1 MKESPRSKLLRYL
14 NSSDKVHDDVDV
26 QVLFNIYK
34 MGLWETYF
42 YYIPQAYTMS
52 KKAIENP
59 NSDPGA
65 IKCWGRYF
73 GKNVY

>member
-14 NSSDKVHDDVDV
+14 NSSDKVHDDVDI

-42 YYIPQAYTMS
+42 YYIPQAYTTA
-52 KKAIENP
+52 KKAIKNP
-59 NSDPGA
+59 NSNPEA
-65 IKCWGRYF
+65 IKCWGLYF
-73 GKNVY
+73 GEDVY

>member
-1 MKESPRSKLLRYL
+1 MKESPRSKLLQYL
-14 NSSDKVHDDVDV
+14 NGSNKDHADVNI

-65 IKCWGRYF
+65 IECWGLYF
-73 GKNVY
+73 GGK

>member
-1 MKESPRSKLLRYL
+1 
-14 NSSDKVHDDVDV
+14 
-26 QVLFNIYK
+26 

-65 IKCWGRYF
+65 IECWGLYF
-73 GKNVY
+73 GKNV